1 MVASIL
7 PNGGRRAAIA
17 ARYSDHT
24 RFAKRRHRDLVVG
37 LRGLCVRILAFPEE
51 ARSLDPSGRGS
62 ES

>member
-7 PNGGRRAAIA
+7 PNGGRRGAIA
-17 ARYSDHT
+17 ARNYEQNP
-24 RFAKRRHRDLVVG
+24 FAKRRHRDLVVG